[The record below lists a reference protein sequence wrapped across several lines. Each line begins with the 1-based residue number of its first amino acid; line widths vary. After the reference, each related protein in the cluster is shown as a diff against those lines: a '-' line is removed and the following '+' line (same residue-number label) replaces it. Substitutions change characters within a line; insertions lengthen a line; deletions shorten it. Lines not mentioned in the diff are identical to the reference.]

1 MRQIVTFDCYR
12 TLLNFDTKTATHE
25 IVKDRL
31 AEVGVDPERFHYDAY
46 VMRFQGVVFNDY
58 LPYREVLRRT
68 LRDLMLLH
76 GLEYRDEDGDAL
88 IEAVKKFVPFK
99 EVPDALRRLKEK
111 YDIAIISNS
120 ENDLIQYAVDAI
132 GVDFDHVITAEQAG
146 AYKPR
151 PEAFEYM
158 LKTIGREP
166 ADVIHAAQ
174 GWEYDI
180 MPTKRYAAAGMR
192 RVWVNRYGFAGS
204 PVFQPYD
211 EIRNLSELPPLLD
224 C

>member
-1 MRQIVTFDCYR
+1 MRKIVTFDCYR

-25 IVKDRL
+25 IVKHRL

-68 LRDLMLLH
+68 LRDVMLLH

-88 IEAVKKFVPFK
+88 IEAVKRFVPFT
-99 EVPDALRRLKEK
+99 EVPDALRRLKQE

-151 PEAFEYM
+151 PEAFEHM
-158 LKTIGREP
+158 LKVIGRGPE
-166 ADVIHAAQ
+166 DVIHAAQ

-180 MPTKRYAAAGMR
+180 MPTKRYAGTGMR
-192 RVWVNRYGFAGS
+192 RVWVNRYGLPGS
-204 PVFQPYD
+204 PVFQPYE
-211 EIRNLSELPPLLD
+211 EIRDLSQLPPLLD

>member
-1 MRQIVTFDCYR
+1 MRKIVTFDCYR

-25 IVKDRL
+25 IVRDRL
-31 AEVGVDPERFHYDAY
+31 AEIGVDSERFHHDAY

-68 LRDLMLLH
+68 LRNVMLLH

-88 IEAVKKFVPFK
+88 IEAVKRFQPFT

-120 ENDLIQYAVDAI
+120 EDDLIRYAVDAI
-132 GVDFDHVITAEQAG
+132 GVDVDHVITAEQAG
-146 AYKPR
+146 AYKPL
-151 PEAFEYM
+151 PQAFEYM
-158 LKTIGREP
+158 MKVVGRGPE
-166 ADVIHAAQ
+166 DIVHAAQ

-180 MPTKRYAAAGMR
+180 MPTKRYPGMR
-192 RVWVNRYGFAGS
+192 RVWVNRYGFTGS
-204 PVFQPYD
+204 PAYQPYE
-211 EIRNLSELPPLLD
+211 EIHDLSELPPLLS